1 MIDLLKDIFQ
11 TIFRYFPFPTRTG
24 LYRFGKTDANSKV
37 LLTCNLDLTVRRISK
52 ILKKARVNCYLLV
65 APSKGINVWCAA
77 CGGHF
82 SAESVIS
89 VIKTSGINNMVNHRT
104 HILPQLS
111 AKGVSVKKIR
121 EATGWNARFGP
132 VHAKDI
138 PSYIRDNLKKTR
150 EMSIVRFP
158 IIERI
163 EMSIAHASLITLF
176 FVVFYLIF
184 WKVFLLYIIP
194 LVWFY
199 CLIMGVLEEWLW
211 GKDLFWKGLIVG
223 VISDVLFLSYS
234 MINLSLPTLVLIN
247 WSIILFSL
255 SVFIGFNSR
264 GQSPLLSGAVHAK
277 ETLWIVSFSIF
288 ILLTTNLAFLSGF
301 GTG

>member
-1 MIDLLKDIFQ
+1 MIDFLKDIFQ
-11 TIFRYFPFPTRTG
+11 TLFRYLPFPASTG
-24 LYRFGKTDANSKV
+24 LYRFGKTDTNSPV
-37 LLTCNLDLTVRRISK
+37 LLTCNFDLTVRRLSK
-52 ILKKARVNCYLLV
+52 ILKKAGVNCYLLV

-104 HILPQLS
+104 LILPQLS

-184 WKVFLLYIIP
+184 WKMFLLYIIP